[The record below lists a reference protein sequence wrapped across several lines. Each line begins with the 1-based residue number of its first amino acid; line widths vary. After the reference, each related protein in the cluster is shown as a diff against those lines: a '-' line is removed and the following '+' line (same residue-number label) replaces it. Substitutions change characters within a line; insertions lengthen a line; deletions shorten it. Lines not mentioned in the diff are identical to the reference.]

1 MTWKKGQS
9 GNPNGRAKE
18 KPFADALR
26 MEINAAGADHK
37 KLRLIAKA
45 LLDKAEDGDM
55 QAINCVADRLDG
67 KPVQESDV
75 NVTKTVSA
83 AELTD
88 DELAAII
95 EDKGG
100 EGADAPP
107 VDPAKLN

>member
-45 LLDKAEDGDM
+45 LLD
-55 QAINCVADRLDG
+55 
-67 KPVQESDV
+67 
-75 NVTKTVSA
+75 
-83 AELTD
+83 
-88 DELAAII
+88 
-95 EDKGG
+95 
-100 EGADAPP
+100 
-107 VDPAKLN
+107 